1 MWVNVPGAKVQRSRN
16 LFPFLNFLIEIN
28 YHGGGSVQ
36 GAYFPTPWGGKE
48 NRRRVIMRIRDVMTK
63 NPVTVSSDAL
73 VFDARKIMKEKNFRR
88 LPVVDQGKLLG
99 IVTLQDINEAVPP
112 PTDSSSA
119 HEYSSIYSKMKVN
132 EIMKANPFTVSPDT
146 PFEEALKIGQDR
158 KISSYLVVEDGKL
171 VGIATESD
179 LVRFATRVLGLQ
191 DEGARITIEGL
202 GGKPGELQQVI
213 SILDQRETTVL
224 SMMSFQKAD
233 KKGWMMVLRL
243 KTKNPEAIVNDLKKG
258 GFKVTTVA

>member
-1 MWVNVPGAKVQRSRN
+1 MWIDVPGSKVQRSQN
-16 LFPFLNFLIEIN
+16 LFLFLNFLIEIN
-28 YHGGGSVQ
+28 YHGGVSVK
-36 GAYFPTPWGGKE
+36 GAYFPAPCGGI
-48 NRRRVIMRIRDVMTK
+48 NDRRRVIMRIRDVMTK
-63 NPVTVSSDAL
+63 DPVTVNSDTL

-88 LPVVDQGKLLG
+88 LPVVDKGKLVG
-99 IVTLQDINEAVPP
+99 IVTLQDINEAVPA
-112 PTDSSSA
+112 PTSSSSA

-146 PFEEALKIGQDR
+146 PFEEALKTGQDR

-179 LVRFATRVLGLQ
+179 LVRFVTRVLGLQ

-213 SILDQRETTVL
+213 SILDQRKTAVL
-224 SMMSFQKAD
+224 SMMSFQNAD
-233 KKGWMMVLRL
+233 KKDWMIVLRL
-243 KTKNPEAIVNDLKKG
+243 KTKNPGPIVNDLKKG
-258 GFKVTTVA
+258 GLKVTTVA

>member
-1 MWVNVPGAKVQRSRN
+1 
-16 LFPFLNFLIEIN
+16 
-28 YHGGGSVQ
+28 
-36 GAYFPTPWGGKE
+36 
-48 NRRRVIMRIRDVMTK
+48 MRIRDVMTK
-63 NPVTVSSDAL
+63 SPVMVSSDAL
-73 VFDARKIMKEKNFRR
+73 VFDARRIMKEKNFRR
-88 LPVVDQGKLLG
+88 LPVVDKGKLLG

-119 HEYSSIYSKMKVN
+119 HQYYSIYSKMKVK

-146 PFEEALKIGQDR
+146 PFEEALKIGQDK

-179 LVRFATRVLGLQ
+179 LVRFITRVLGLQ

-202 GGKPGELQQVI
+202 GGEPGELQQVI
-213 SILDQRETTVL
+213 SIIDHHKTAVL

-233 KKGWMMVLRL
+233 KTDWMIILRL
-243 KTKNPEAIVNDLKKG
+243 KTKNPEPIVNDLKKE
-258 GFKVTTVA
+258 GFKVTYVA

>member
-1 MWVNVPGAKVQRSRN
+1 MWVDVPGAKVQRSQG
-16 LFPFLNFLIEIN
+16 LFSFLNFLIEIN
-28 YHGGGSVQ
+28 YHGGESVE
-36 GAYFPTPWGGKE
+36 GACLSTPWGGIE

-88 LPVVDQGKLLG
+88 LPVVDKGKLLG
-99 IVTLQDINEAVPP
+99 IVTLQDINETVPL

-132 EIMKANPFTVSPDT
+132 EIMKVNPFTVSPDT
-146 PFEEALKIGQDR
+146 PFEEVLKIGQDK
-158 KISSYLVVEDGKL
+158 KISSYLVVEAGKL

-179 LVRFATRVLGLQ
+179 LVRFVTRVLGLQ
-191 DEGARITIEGL
+191 DEGTRITIEGL
-202 GGKPGELQQVI
+202 SGKPGELQQVI
-213 SILDQRETTVL
+213 SILDQRKTAVL

-233 KKGWMMVLRL
+233 NKDWMIVLRL
-243 KTKNPEAIVNDLKKG
+243 KTKNPEQIVNDLKKG
-258 GFKVTTVA
+258 GLKVTYVA